1 MKLVLQCL
9 MPIIALGTISSASMA
24 QPIALPRSTPEAQ
37 GVSSAVIRDFIE
49 TADKQVN
56 SMHSFMLV
64 RHGHVVTHAQPELTP
79 FLKQHCFECHAGD
92 SPEGGLNL
100 TTMPTNYADAEVRR
114 RWTFL
119 YDRVHAGEMPPKS
132 AEQPGTDARS
142 AFLKTLRTALTTA
155 DLSNREVTLR
165 RLNRN
170 EYENTVRD
178 LFDIFVDVSRL
189 LPTDSAEQGFDT
201 TGTALSL
208 STEQMVLYI
217 DAADLV
223 LDTVLGPPRQPRTVN
238 RTVNFATL
246 PRGTGDS
253 ERKLP
258 DGIVLFSGAKHL
270 PLYDASLPGR
280 GLYKVKVQIR
290 AEQSDSPVVMH
301 VTGGNTGQIAGHT
314 AGFFEAPPGKVT
326 TVEFT
331 DRAPE
336 NSDCFAFGMVNGFPF
351 WKVDQAEY
359 KGPGLFIGDIT
370 MEGPIEAWPPPSRA
384 KLFGDVD
391 PEAGTID
398 DARKILSRLL
408 PDVFRRTTEANEVE
422 PYVALVQQALDEGT
436 TFEKALR
443 RGLKGVLSAPE
454 FLFMEE
460 RLDDATT
467 KTIDDFALASRLS
480 YFLWSSLPDKALLSL
495 AERGE
500 LRQPEVLHA
509 QVERML
515 GDPKF
520 DRFVDN
526 FTGQWLR
533 LRDLDFTVP
542 NPLLYPEYDQLLR
555 QSMLQETHSFFR
567 EILDHDL
574 SVKSFIDSDFAMLN
588 QPLAEFY
595 DIEGVK
601 GLKIRRVPLPS
612 DSVRGGVLTQASVL
626 KVSADGTRTSPVLR
640 GVWILKHFYGTP
652 SPPPPPTIAAIEPD
666 IRGSTT
672 IREQLA
678 KHRAHESCNRCHRK
692 IDPPGFALE
701 SFDVIGAHRTWY
713 RTRGTSGKYVTRPLH
728 PFAEKTNV
736 RYRQGPD
743 VDPSGTMPDGKT
755 FADIRDYKRLL
766 LEDKTAMARALTRV
780 LLTYS
785 LGRSLGF
792 SDRAEVDRIVTKI
805 KAQDYGLRSLLHAVV
820 QSELFRTP

>member
-1 MKLVLQCL
+1 MWKQLCRS
-9 MPIIALGTISSASMA
+9 ITATIAFIACIDLASAQSD
-24 QPIALPRSTPEAQ
+24 L
-37 GVSSAVIRDFIE
+37 
-49 TADKQVN
+49 TA
-56 SMHSFMLV
+56 
-64 RHGHVVTHAQPELTP
+64 
-79 FLKQHCFECHAGD
+79 FLRQHCFECHAGD
-92 SPEGGLNL
+92 APEGGLDL
-100 TTMPTNYADAEVRR
+100 TAQPENFNDAEVRR

-119 YDRVHAGEMPPKS
+119 YDRVATGEMPPDA
-132 AEQPGTDARS
+132 AEQPPAKTRSSFLEALARS
-142 AFLKTLRTALTTA
+142 LTAA
-155 DLSNREVTLR
+155 DLSHREVTLR
-165 RLNRN
+165 RLNRS
-170 EYENTVRD
+170 EYENTVSD

-208 STEQMVLYI
+208 SSEKMVLYI

-223 LDTVLGPPRQPRTVN
+223 LDRVLGPPRPPRTIS
-238 RTVNFATL
+238 RTVNFASL

-253 ERKLP
+253 ERKLA

-280 GLYKVKVQIR
+280 GLYRVRMKIR
-290 AEQSDSPVVMH
+290 AEQSNTPVVMH

-314 AGFFEAPPGKVT
+314 AGFFEALPGKVT

-336 NSDCFAFGMVNGFPF
+336 DSDCFAFGMVDGFPF
-351 WKVDQAEY
+351 WKVDEAEY

-370 MEGPIEAWPPPSRA
+370 LEGPIEDWPPPSRA

-391 PEAGTID
+391 PDNATVA
-398 DARKILSRLL
+398 DARTILTGLL
-408 PDVFRRTTEANEVE
+408 PRVFRRSTEASEAE
-422 PYVALVQQALDEGT
+422 PYVALVQRALTEGA
-436 TFEKALR
+436 TFENALR
-443 RGLKGVLSAPE
+443 RGLKGLLCAPE

-460 RLDDATT
+460 RLISDSDTA
-467 KTIDDFALASRLS
+467 TIDDFALASRLS
-480 YFLWSSLPDKALLSL
+480 YFLWSSLPDRELLSL
-495 AERGE
+495 AEHNE
-500 LRQPEVLHA
+500 LHQPKILRT

-515 GDPKF
+515 ADSKS
-520 DRFVDN
+520 DRFVEN

-542 NPLLYPEYDQLLR
+542 DPLLYPEYNQLLR
-555 QSMLQETHSFFR
+555 QSMLQETHAFFR

-574 SVKSFIDSDFAMLN
+574 SVQNFVDSEFAMLN

-595 DIEGVK
+595 GIDGVK
-601 GLKIRRVPLPS
+601 GLAIRRIPLPP

-652 SPPPPPTIAAIEPD
+652 PQPPPPTVAAIEPD
-666 IRGSTT
+666 IRGATT

-678 KHRAHESCNRCHRK
+678 RHRAQASCNRCHRT

-701 SFDVIGAHRTWY
+701 SFDVVGAHRTWY
-713 RTRGTSGKYVTRPLH
+713 RTRGAGGKYVKRPLH
-728 PFAEKTNV
+728 PFAENTNV
-736 RYRQGPD
+736 RYRRGPE
-743 VDPSGTMPDGKT
+743 VDPSGRMTDGTT
-755 FADIRDYKRLL
+755 FADIREYKKLL
-766 LEDKTAMARALTRV
+766 LKDESAMPRALTR
-780 LLTYS
+780 LMLNYS
-785 LGRSLGF
+785 LGRQLGF
-792 SDRAEVDRIVTKI
+792 SDRAEVERIVTKI
-805 KAQDYGLRSLLHAVV
+805 SDSRFGLRSLLHAVV